1 MKGVL
6 GLMLLLAA
14 GQVALAQ
21 DKLIVSGASGQLGG
35 LVVDE
40 LLARKVPAKDLILVS
55 RTPNT
60 EAMKAY
66 AAKGASVRFG
76 DFTKPE
82 SLAAAYTGGTKML
95 LISINGGGG
104 QRPEL
109 HKAAIDAA
117 RGVGVKLIAYTSY
130 VNADVYLDSTIATD
144 HRRTEQ
150 YLMDSG
156 VAWTLLRNQIYA
168 NGLVDQAVQIV
179 REGKLVTFT
188 PDARVAYVT
197 REDCAAAAAAVLA
210 TPGHD
215 NRAYNITGPD
225 AVGPRELVA
234 LASEVSGKHVEL
246 VVLDEAAYAKSLAES
261 GMPENAIR
269 GTITFAKELD
279 SPYLREPSTAVADL
293 TGRPATSVRKLLMA
307 DRDRLR
313 AAAAETS
320 RASAQ

>member
-1 MKGVL
+1 MRSVFALLLLL
-6 GLMLLLAA
+6 GL
-14 GQVALAQ
+14 GQAALAQ

-55 RTPNT
+55 RTPDT
-60 EAMKAY
+60 QAMKAY

-82 SLAAAYTGGTKML
+82 SLAAAYAGGTKML

-117 RGVGVKLIAYTSY
+117 VAAGVKQIAYTSY

-150 YLMDSG
+150 YLKQSG
-156 VAWTLLRNQIYA
+156 AAWTLLRNQIYA
-168 NGLVDQAVQIV
+168 DGLIDQAVQIV

-188 PDARVAYVT
+188 PDARVAYVS
-197 REDCAAAAAAVLA
+197 RDDCAAAAAAVLA
-210 TPGHD
+210 TPGHE

-234 LASEVSGKHVEL
+234 LASELSGKRVEL
-246 VVLDEAAYAKSLAES
+246 VVMDEAAYAKSLTDS
-261 GMPENAIR
+261 GMPESAVR
-269 GTITFAKELD
+269 GALTFAKELN

-293 TGRPATSVRKLLMA
+293 TGRPAMSVRKLLTA

-313 AAAAETS
+313 AAAADGGRPS
-320 RASAQ
+320 GP